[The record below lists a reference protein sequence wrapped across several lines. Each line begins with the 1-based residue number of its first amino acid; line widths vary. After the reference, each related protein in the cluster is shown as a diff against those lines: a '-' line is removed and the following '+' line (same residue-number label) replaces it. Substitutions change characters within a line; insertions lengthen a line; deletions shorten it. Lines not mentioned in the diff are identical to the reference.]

1 MIVYPEVSI
10 EWAGKTYDTKVTMKI
25 INKIEQSVSLTGLI
39 VKVQSGEVPL
49 SHLAVV
55 YGNLL
60 RSAGVNASDDDVYGA
75 MFGVESECGLSQQ
88 DIIAASAAALAAC
101 FPTNVPVSKDA
112 KKK

>member
-1 MIVYPEVSI
+1 MIVYPEVEI
-10 EWAGKTYDTKVTMKI
+10 EWAGKKYDVKVTMKT

-39 VKVQSGEVPL
+39 VKVQNGDVPL

-60 RSAGVNASDDDVYGA
+60 RAAGVSVADDEVYGA
-75 MFGVESECGLSQQ
+75 MFGVVNESELTQQ
-88 DIIAASAAALAAC
+88 EVIAASAAALSAC

>member
-1 MIVYPEVSI
+1 MIVYPEVEI
-10 EWAGKTYDTKVTMKI
+10 EWAGKKYDVKVTMKT

-39 VKVQSGEVPL
+39 VKVQNGDVPL

-60 RSAGVNASDDDVYGA
+60 RSAGVSVSDDEVYGA
-75 MFGVESECGLSQQ
+75 MFGVVNESELTQQ
-88 DIIAASAAALAAC
+88 EVIAASAAALSAC